1 MIDFFLDNW
10 FDEDAEPDTLPG
22 GNIVIPE
29 LNYKLTHVVLFSTIE
44 WIISVYLD
52 TRLLCKSKPLF
63 KSPTEN
69 DIRQFMRITILTY
82 RDSLEHCGIDP
93 LEEMKKYVT
102 S

>member
-22 GNIVIPE
+22 GSYTIPE
-29 LNYKLTHVVLFSTIE
+29 LNYKLTSTVLFSTIE

-52 TRLLCKSKPLF
+52 SQLLCKSKPLF
-63 KSPTEN
+63 KPPTDN
-69 DIRQFMRITILTY
+69 DVKQFMRITILTY
-82 RDSLEHCGIDP
+82 RQSLEYCGLDP

>member
-22 GNIVIPE
+22 NGKIPT
-29 LNYKLTHVVLFSTIE
+29 LNYTITHTTLFSTIE
-44 WIISVYLD
+44 WVVNVYLD
-52 TRLLCKSKPLF
+52 SQLLCKSKPLF
-63 KSPTEN
+63 KLPNQN
-69 DIRQFMRITILTY
+69 DIKQFMRITILTY
-82 RDSLEHCGIDP
+82 RDSLEYCGIDP